1 MEINID
7 GKSIF
12 IEKSEE
18 ETNLLFYKRCWF
30 ISKNKPKTKEEYE
43 KINSISKIW
52 LNQKFLGCKYNQ
64 ETENILKK
72 CKI

>member
-30 ISKNKPKTKEEYE
+30 ISKNKPTTKEEYE
-43 KINSISKIW
+43 KINSI
-52 LNQKFLGCKYNQ
+52 
-64 ETENILKK
+64 
-72 CKI
+72 